1 MSTSKQSSTTFM
13 SQYDKEVEK
22 RLQSLEEKAHTPC
35 DGGASVSEDLA
46 AKIEELWGWYQSVKS
61 KV

>member
-1 MSTSKQSSTTFM
+1 MVTSKSTTGSFA
-13 SQYDKEVEK
+13 SEIEK

-35 DGGASVSEDLA
+35 GGGASVPEDLA

>member
-1 MSTSKQSSTTFM
+1 MVTSKSNTGSFA
-13 SQYDKEVEK
+13 SEIEK

-35 DGGASVSEDLA
+35 GGGGASVPEDLA
-46 AKIEELWGWYQSVKS
+46 AKFEELWGWYQSVKS